1 MNAYHSALAG
11 ARQRWPAVSRF
22 ECAHGVAF
30 QHDIALG
37 LPAEMQTADVL
48 YADLPWQQGWH
59 KFASFAGVDQRARYR
74 DAMRAV
80 GRAVRAAGVPVVMVT
95 GRHAVELLPVVV
107 IDKPINDRMASTVR
121 HNRARGKHS
130 VAGMANMVFKMLEN
144 GWTDEAICAEIGV
157 TVDELV
163 RLKHV
168 TGFSKLFENAD
179 YRRSWETKRQIEL
192 RHAYMKEHPDEAPH
206 RPA

>member
-37 LPAEMQTADVL
+37 LPAEMQTADVW

-59 KFASFAGVDQRARYR
+59 KFAAFAGVDQRTRYQ

-80 GRAVRAAGVPVVMVT
+80 GSAARAAGVPVVMVT
-95 GRHAVELLPVVV
+95 GKHAVDLLQPLATASVVLNGGDAV
-107 IDKPINDRMASTVR
+107 ACLWRLEPWRRKRDTVEVLESLAAQHR
-121 HNRARGKHS
+121 RVGDFCCGYGRAGRIFAARGRQFVLS
-130 VAGMANMVFKMLEN
+130 DLN
-144 GWTDEAICAEIGV
+144 AECIGYI
-157 TVDELV
+157 
-163 RLKHV
+163 
-168 TGFSKLFENAD
+168 AA
-179 YRRSWETKRQIEL
+179 
-192 RHAYMKEHPDEAPH
+192 HAAQW
-206 RPA
+206 A